1 MLATGERLLKTDCSV
16 HKKPLA
22 KIVTLADT
30 LEVIQI
36 L

>member
-1 MLATGERLLKTDCSV
+1 MLATGEHLLKTDCSV